1 MRRITLVAAAATLGM
16 SFVPLGSA
24 TASPAASSCS
34 STLFNLGGWEQTC
47 QFTVAPGSGVLSLT
61 INSGTGFVSVTC
73 ASGTPLIPATITRS
87 STGTTTESYERAGT
101 CELVAGGTGDGYA
114 SAT

>member
-24 TASPAASSCS
+24 AASPAAGAC
-34 STLFNLGGWEQTC
+34 TVLLNQGGWEQTC
-47 QFTVAPGSGVLSLT
+47 QFTVAPGSGTLSLT
-61 INSGTGFVSVTC
+61 INSGTGFASVTC
-73 ASGTPLIPATITRS
+73 TSGTPLIPATITRS

-101 CELVAGGTGDGYA
+101 CELIAGGTGSGSA